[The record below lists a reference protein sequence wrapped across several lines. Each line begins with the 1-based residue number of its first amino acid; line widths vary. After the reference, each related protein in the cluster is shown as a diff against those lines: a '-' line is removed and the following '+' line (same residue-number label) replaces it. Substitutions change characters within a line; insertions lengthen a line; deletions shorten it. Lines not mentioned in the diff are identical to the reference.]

1 MPRHWTIAACLSLCL
16 AAASA
21 QAETPAAFAARG
33 AIVSADAANLT
44 LKEADGTQDSFALA
58 PGIRLL
64 GMKTASLA
72 DVKAGDFV
80 GIGSVADGKGG
91 LKAVQV
97 VIFPPAM
104 VGTGEGSYPWKQHP
118 GSTMTNATVSAT
130 VVAADATSVSVTY
143 KDGKQSITVP
153 PDAPILALV
162 PSTAADLM
170 PGAIAVVRGETGA
183 DAKHVVKSVLVGLND
198 TVPPT

>member
-16 AAASA
+16 SAASA

-33 AIVSADAANLT
+33 TIVSADAANLT

-80 GIGSVADGKGG
+80 GIGSGCRWQRRAEGG
-91 LKAVQV
+91 AGRY
-97 VIFPPAM
+97 FPA
-104 VGTGEGSYPWKQHP
+104 GHGG
-118 GSTMTNATVSAT
+118 
-130 VVAADATSVSVTY
+130 D
-143 KDGKQSITVP
+143 
-153 PDAPILALV
+153 
-162 PSTAADLM
+162 
-170 PGAIAVVRGETGA
+170 R
-183 DAKHVVKSVLVGLND
+183 
-198 TVPPT
+198 